1 MAAALGRL
9 VPFRP
14 GMTGSAH
21 SDAPDGG
28 AADRMAFGADQPPS
42 ARITDIAV
50 RIRILMSSQSDQFS
64 M

>member
-1 MAAALGRL
+1 MAAARERL

-14 GMTGSAH
+14 GVTGSAH
-21 SDAPDGG
+21 HGARTG
-28 AADRMAFGADQPPS
+28 AAVGRRALGADQPPS
-42 ARITDIAV
+42 ARMTDIAV